1 MTMNISEWLVAEA
14 TGLAKKEKNYKKRAF
29 FEYLA
34 ELCGEQGKRIE
45 QAESELDG
53 RLWNPQKW

>member
-1 MTMNISEWLVAEA
+1 MTTSEWLTAEVSKLA
-14 TGLAKKEKNYKKRAF
+14 TKEEDYKKRAF
-29 FEYLA
+29 FEYLT
-34 ELCGEQGKRIE
+34 ELCEEQGKRIE